1 VLTPH
6 LLHIYQSSFTN
17 GTSIPFTVEFGVS
30 FSTTSGAAAISIYD
44 PADAFGN
51 GDRYF
56 IDNFGGQGT
65 QLGTQ
70 EITTMTL
77 NVVDP
82 TALSQFLN
90 GHFQGK
96 YVDEAGMFTLTS
108 LKFCV
113 RGEPLQPGVCPAKDV
128 QHWVR
133 LYL

>member
-1 VLTPH
+1 MELQSH
-6 LLHIYQSSFTN
+6 LPLSLGLSLAQ
-17 GTSIPFTVEFGVS
+17 PPELL
-30 FSTTSGAAAISIYD
+30 AISTYD

-77 NVVDP
+77 DVVDP

-90 GHFQGK
+90 GHF
-96 YVDEAGMFTLTS
+96 
-108 LKFCV
+108 
-113 RGEPLQPGVCPAKDV
+113 
-128 QHWVR
+128 
-133 LYL
+133 